1 MSILPP
7 YGGAVYV
14 GPGFWKLGSC
24 RDRRFEENVG
34 WGSKNVDFQKC
45 LGVFLPG
52 RGSPDEHLLTLILL
66 KY

>member
-7 YGGAVYV
+7 YGGADYV
-14 GPGFWKLGSC
+14 GPGVWKLGIC
-24 RDRRFEENVG
+24 RDWRFEKNVG
-34 WGSKNVDFQKC
+34 WGSKNVDFQIY

-52 RGSPDEHLLTLILL
+52 RGSPDEHFLTLILL